1 VAVTIGKTWLL
12 LAIAVIMQRLINHLK
27 NWVGDL
33 DHCRANQSV
42 PLGEFWELAEPKI
55 VGCHISNHLV
65 RLQLLLESI
74 TLKPMRISFIQ
85 AATNFKMAQEDGAM
99 PGESL
104 SAAQTALYFVGA
116 PVAIFLLISVIV
128 YALTGERKEKTESKD
143 SVLTHI
149 E

>member
-1 VAVTIGKTWLL
+1 
-12 LAIAVIMQRLINHLK
+12 MRQ
-27 NWVGDL
+27 
-33 DHCRANQSV
+33 
-42 PLGEFWELAEPKI
+42 
-55 VGCHISNHLV
+55 
-65 RLQLLLESI
+65 QLLLKSI
-74 TLKPMRISFIQ
+74 TLTPMMIQFIQ
-85 AATNFKMAQEDGAM
+85 AASKFNMAPEDGSM

-116 PVAIFLLISVIV
+116 PVAIFLFISVIV

>member
-1 VAVTIGKTWLL
+1 
-12 LAIAVIMQRLINHLK
+12 MRQ
-27 NWVGDL
+27 
-33 DHCRANQSV
+33 
-42 PLGEFWELAEPKI
+42 
-55 VGCHISNHLV
+55 
-65 RLQLLLESI
+65 QLLLKSI
-74 TLKPMRISFIQ
+74 TLTPMMIQLIQ
-85 AATNFKMAQEDGAM
+85 AATKFNMAPEDGSM

-116 PVAIFLLISVIV
+116 PVASFLLISLIV

>member
-1 VAVTIGKTWLL
+1 
-12 LAIAVIMQRLINHLK
+12 MRQ
-27 NWVGDL
+27 
-33 DHCRANQSV
+33 Q
-42 PLGEFWELAEPKI
+42 
-55 VGCHISNHLV
+55 
-65 RLQLLLESI
+65 QLLNSI
-74 TLKPMRISFIQ
+74 TLTLMMIQ
-85 AATNFKMAQEDGAM
+85 LAQAVSNLRMAPEDGSM

-116 PVAIFLLISVIV
+116 PLGLFLLISVIV

>member
-1 VAVTIGKTWLL
+1 
-12 LAIAVIMQRLINHLK
+12 MRQ
-27 NWVGDL
+27 
-33 DHCRANQSV
+33 
-42 PLGEFWELAEPKI
+42 
-55 VGCHISNHLV
+55 
-65 RLQLLLESI
+65 QLLLKSI
-74 TLKPMRISFIQ
+74 TLSAMMIQLIQ
-85 AATNFKMAQEDGAM
+85 AVTKFNMKPEDGSM

-116 PVAIFLLISVIV
+116 PVAIFLLISVVV